1 MSIISKL
8 LASLSS
14 KELSAI
20 SSPKDLESMAKVKG
34 VAVSAS
40 EVISFLKAQQNNAAN
55 GNMSTD
61 GAGAIVFGRDWYYPG
76 PAIDPENII

>member
-1 MSIISKL
+1 MNIISQL

-14 KELSAI
+14 KEISAI
-20 SSPKDLESMAKVKG
+20 SSPKDLESIAKVKG
-34 VAVSAS
+34 FSVSIADAL
-40 EVISFLKAQQNNAAN
+40 SFLKAQQSNAAN